1 MLKEFRDFAVQGN
14 VLDMAIGLV
23 MGGAFGPIVKSLV
36 DDVMMPVIGLL
47 VGSVDFSERFLV
59 LQQGSAAGPY
69 ATLAAAQE
77 AGAVTVNWGLF
88 VNTVVTFVIVALA
101 IFMMVKTFNRWRKQE
116 AAAPAPPPQELVVL
130 EEIRDALRAS

>member
-1 MLKEFRDFAVQGN
+1 MLKEFRDFAVRGN

-47 VGSVDFSERFLV
+47 VGGVDFSERFLV

-101 IFMMVKTFNRWRKQE
+101 IFMMVKTFNRWRKHE
-116 AAAPAPPPQELVVL
+116 ATAPAPPPQELVVL
-130 EEIRDALRAS
+130 QEIRDALRAR